1 MMCNTPDVEIRRN
14 SRGYYTLYVS
24 GDFVG
29 NFDTVQE
36 AAQEAEDILREKQEQ
51 IA

>member
-1 MMCNTPDVEIRRN
+1 MFNTPDVEIRRN
-14 SRGYYTLYVS
+14 SRGYYTLYMN

-36 AAQEAEDILREKQEQ
+36 ASQEAEDILREEREQ